1 MQGSP
6 GLPGGTGPKGDLGPP
21 GVPGV
26 PGEEKTYHTPEK
38 YAKMSLSYPFS
49 LKRDA
54 QRMLTLCY
62 K

>member
-26 PGEEKTYHTPEK
+26 PGEEKTYLLLKSMQKCLFHIL
-38 YAKMSLSYPFS
+38 SLSKEM
-49 LKRDA
+49 LKE
-54 QRMLTLCY
+54 C
-62 K
+62 